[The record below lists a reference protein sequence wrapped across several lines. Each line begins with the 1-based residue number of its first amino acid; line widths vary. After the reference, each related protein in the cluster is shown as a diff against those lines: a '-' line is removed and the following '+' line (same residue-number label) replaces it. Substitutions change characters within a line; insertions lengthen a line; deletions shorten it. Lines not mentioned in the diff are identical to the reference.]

1 MYLALNY
8 MEFDKHFIMLSK
20 KTRNNIMDNSYFY
33 RIYYSDENHNS
44 NGLYLSFSLK
54 NVILTKYFN
63 KLKCS
68 FNKSDN
74 IGIIHSFTL
83 IEKQILEL
91 VENFNPKS
99 KTAFRIGEQLDNC
112 FIKIFADIP
121 QVTLGNIKNCDLL
134 LKISGIWSNE
144 KKHGLTFRFYI
155 VNTILDLVKN

>member
-8 MEFDKHFIMLSK
+8 IEFDKHFIMLSN
-20 KTRNNIMDNSYFY
+20 KTRNNIMDNSDFY

-44 NGLYLSFSLK
+44 NGVYLFFNLK

-68 FNKSDN
+68 FNKSEN
-74 IGIIHSFTL
+74 IGVIHSFTL

-91 VENFNPKS
+91 VTNINKKS
-99 KTAFRIGEQLDNC
+99 KAIFRIGEQLENC

-121 QVTLGNIKNCDLL
+121 NVQLGNIKKCNLL

-155 VNTILDLVKN
+155 VNELL

>member
-8 MEFDKHFIMLSK
+8 IEFDKHFIMLSN
-20 KTRNNIMDNSYFY
+20 KTRNNIMDNSDFY

-44 NGLYLSFSLK
+44 NGLYLFFTLK
-54 NVILTKYFN
+54 DVVLTKYFN

-68 FNKSDN
+68 FNKANNED
-74 IGIIHSFTL
+74 IIHSFTL
-83 IEKQILEL
+83 IEKQILET
-91 VENFNPKS
+91 VPKNKS
-99 KTAFRIGEQLDNC
+99 KTIYRIGEQLENC

-121 QVTLGNIKNCDLL
+121 NVQLGNIKKCNLL

-155 VNTILDLVKN
+155 VKQVLTN